1 MEKLKIIII
10 KTKKTKQKSNN
21 HNNKQKIDKT
31 KRMGVARYIHTSTVT
46 LMKVKSLAFFFQIIR
61 MAKIYG

>member
-1 MEKLKIIII
+1 MEKLKLII

-31 KRMGVARYIHTSTVT
+31 KKMGVVKCSRTINVSPQKLEELVEMLRARTD
-46 LMKVKSLAFFFQIIR
+46 
-61 MAKIYG
+61 